1 MHVQSSQVP
10 KPQPRSKMTPP
21 DNLPELPS
29 VPSDII
35 AGGATRH
42 DTSDEIDFD
51 DLARRFEE
59 LKKRQWWH
67 LSTFTLLTS
76 PLLRISYQKWLWTML
91 FSPVILFM
99 YYNNVTLFYL
109 YIMALY
115 IHKCLWLFT
124 LKVWIKFRTSSLFQR
139 SKKI

>member
-1 MHVQSSQVP
+1 MVHKLLELNYVVIYERKIKMHVQSSQVP

-35 AGGATRH
+35 AGGASRH

-59 LKKRQWWH
+59 LKKRQ
-67 LSTFTLLTS
+67 
-76 PLLRISYQKWLWTML
+76 
-91 FSPVILFM
+91 
-99 YYNNVTLFYL
+99 
-109 YIMALY
+109 
-115 IHKCLWLFT
+115 
-124 LKVWIKFRTSSLFQR
+124 
-139 SKKI
+139 